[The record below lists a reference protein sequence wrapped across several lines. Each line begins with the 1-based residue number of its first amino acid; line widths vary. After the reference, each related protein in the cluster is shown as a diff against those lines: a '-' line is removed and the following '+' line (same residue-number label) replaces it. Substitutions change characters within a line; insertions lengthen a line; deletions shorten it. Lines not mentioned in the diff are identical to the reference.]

1 MEESIAGYP
10 ASSDF
15 AARARHKSMLTT
27 PGTSGQLI
35 DG

>member
-10 ASSDF
+10 AGSNL
-15 AARARHKSMLTT
+15 AAPSRHKSMLTT